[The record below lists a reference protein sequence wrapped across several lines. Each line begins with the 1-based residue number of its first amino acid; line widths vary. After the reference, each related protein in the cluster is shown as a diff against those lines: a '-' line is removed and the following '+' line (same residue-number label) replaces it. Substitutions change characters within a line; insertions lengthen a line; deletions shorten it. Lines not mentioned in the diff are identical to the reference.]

1 MQVRVC
7 DTPVEN
13 SELLETCLSEIS
25 DNKDLSP
32 SPEKIRDSDHSAA
45 TTSSLWRSEFG
56 TTESSTVRS
65 TALRKTVSDRNLDNE
80 EMEDG
85 KVLLHPDST
94 RDLLKNALNLPEVIG
109 RREKLV

>member
-1 MQVRVC
+1 M
-7 DTPVEN
+7 EN

-45 TTSSLWRSEFG
+45 TTSSFG
-56 TTESSTVRS
+56 TLESSTVRS
-65 TALRKTVSDRNLDNE
+65 AAFRRTVSDQNFDHE
-80 EMEDG
+80 EIEDG
-85 KVLLHPDST
+85 KILLHPDST